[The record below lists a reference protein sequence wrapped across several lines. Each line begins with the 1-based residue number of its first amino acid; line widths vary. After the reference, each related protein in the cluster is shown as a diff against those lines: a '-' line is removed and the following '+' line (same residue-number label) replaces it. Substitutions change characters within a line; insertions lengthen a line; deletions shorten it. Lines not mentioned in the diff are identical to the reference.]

1 MKFLVVI
8 PTYYPKL
15 DKGGPIIALYNQLF
29 YLSKK
34 YYLEIVTSQN
44 LSKLEKLILKTNIN
58 LNYSVNNSNIFQFF
72 FKIKKFDIVYINSI
86 FSFHSIKFIFLSR
99 VYNKKVF
106 ISPRGSVNQI
116 SLKKRKLEKLFIILL
131 IKKLLKKENTKFI
144 ATSDLEK
151 NEIIKFFKKYKVEV
165 LPNGLNTLNL
175 YYPLK
180 NKESEILQFIDNHT
194 ILYFSRIDKKKNL
207 DKLINI
213 IDKHKLLIV
222 GDYSDKDYFNSLD
235 LSNKNIKYVGPIYSK
250 DLIKKIFSKVA
261 FLCLPSNFENFANC
275 VLDSI
280 YYGCPVLLS
289 QNIGLVDL
297 VNKFKLGH
305 IFKDNIKYKD
315 LEYMFNNLNYF
326 RKNID
331 ENKQDVLKNYSW
343 NEVNNKFINMVK

>member
-1 MKFLVVI
+1 MRFLIVI

-15 DKGGPIIALYNQLF
+15 NKGGPIIALYNQLF

-44 LSKLEKLILKTNIN
+44 LSKLEKLIERKNLN
-58 LNYSVNNSNIFQFF
+58 LNYNINNSNIFQFF
-72 FKIKKFDIVYINSI
+72 FKIKKFDIIYINSI

-106 ISPRGSVNQI
+106 ISPRGSVNKI
-116 SLKKRKLEKLFIILL
+116 SLNKRRIQKLAIILL
-131 IKKLLKKENTKFI
+131 IKKFLKKEKTKFI
-144 ATSDLEK
+144 VTSDLEK
-151 NEIIKFFKKYKVEV
+151 YEIINYFEKYKVEV
-165 LPNGLNTLNL
+165 LPNGLNTLDL
-175 YYPLK
+175 YYPFK
-180 NKESEILQFIDNHT
+180 NKESEILPFIDKHT

-213 IDKHKLLIV
+213 LDKYKLLIV
-222 GDYSDKDYFNSLD
+222 GDYSDKDYFNSLN

-250 DLIKKIFSKVA
+250 DLIRKIFSKVA

-289 QNIGLVDL
+289 KNIGLVDL
-297 VNKFKLGH
+297 VKKFSLGH
-305 IFKDNIKYKD
+305 VFMGNIKYKD
-315 LEYMFNNLNYF
+315 LEYMFNNLDYF

-331 ENKQDVLKNYSW
+331 KNKKNVLVNYSW
-343 NEVNNKFINMVK
+343 DEVNNKFINMIK